1 MRHERVKFR
10 WIASI
15 DYPTYTQGAGGEP
28 ETTWNEL
35 IPVMR
40 VLRDEYKSFEKFED
54 GFFHEYDMKKF
65 WFRNPGEGIEI
76 QIGNR
81 LTLRDD
87 HAGRNRIYIIESV
100 HVPNRPKYEDW
111 YVIGKEE
118 VPKECT

>member
-1 MRHERVKFR
+1 MRKLRSKFR

-28 ETTWNEL
+28 VVTWNQL

-40 VLRDEYKSFEKFED
+40 IAREDYKSLEKYENGIFS
-54 GFFHEYDMKKF
+54 EYDYKKF

-76 QIGNR
+76 KIGNR
-81 LTLRDD
+81 LTFRDD
-87 HAGRNRIYIIESV
+87 HAGRDRIYVIESV
-100 HVPNRPKYEDW
+100 HVPNKPKYEDW

-118 VPKECT
+118 VPKDCT